1 MLSRKRLSSPTT
13 APVITRDAGRA
24 HLGGQLGERGV
35 ERLVRAQGGGVPG
48 RAQQRVP
55 AAHQVQVAVDHA
67 CRPGERPA
75 TVVVSRPAGPSRSST
90 AVAVSS
96 FTLEAG
102 MSGSTG
108 L

>member
-1 MLSRKRLSSPTT
+1 MESKRLSSPTT
-13 APVITRDAGRA
+13 APVITWHTGRA

-67 CRPGERPA
+67 CRRASGPD
-75 TVVVSRPAGPSRSST
+75 VVVSRPAGPSRSST